1 MTQRLVPFKKPKQSS
16 KMFKKITDFV
26 FYLLHL
32 INVGFLWL
40 FRKLY
45 GLCPRKATSMTLSCL
60 LPNGTIVKGNNMS
73 VVMRNDQK
81 ISFTLA
87 FEDNYG
93 NPVTDLG
100 SKPEWHVSDADLATL
115 EVSEDGLS
123 ATVVPSG
130 PRGSVL
136 VSVKVDADPDEDYEE
151 LVGQAELSIVAGKA
165 TLIRMSG
172 VLSDKSV
179 AVVEPETPAQ

>member
-1 MTQRLVPFKKPKQSS
+1 
-16 KMFKKITDFV
+16 
-26 FYLLHL
+26 
-32 INVGFLWL
+32 
-40 FRKLY
+40 
-45 GLCPRKATSMTLSCL
+45 MTLSCL

-179 AVVEPETPAQ
+179 AVVEPETPVEPEQPTQPEQPEVPETPETPEAPVDTSEPETPAQ